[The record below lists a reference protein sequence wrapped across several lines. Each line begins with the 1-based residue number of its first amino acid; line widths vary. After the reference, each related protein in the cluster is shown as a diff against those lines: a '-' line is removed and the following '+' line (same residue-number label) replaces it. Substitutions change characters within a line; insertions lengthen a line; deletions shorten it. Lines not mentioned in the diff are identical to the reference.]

1 MKKKSLP
8 WHKEY
13 TVTGIPVSLQPYP
26 DKPVYELLYTTAK
39 KYKKNGLI
47 QFNHKITYPQL
58 KDKVDRLATA
68 FCNLGLKKGD
78 RVAAILPTSIQF
90 VLTDYA
96 ISRAGLIH
104 IPSSSLDSVSS
115 LEHKFNDGKPR
126 ALVTLSEHADVAA
139 QVMKKCKI
147 EFLILCDLND
157 FSNKPAAVSPAR
169 GNNIPADALW
179 MNDLIDKTP
188 PAPPDITFDVE
199 NDIETLMFTGGT
211 TGLAKGC
218 MLTHRNIYANSM
230 QGMYAFG
237 LQAILLKGAIT
248 VLMGLPFFH
257 TYGHSVM
264 HNMTLLGFNQILVPD
279 PRDTAG
285 MIQMIKEHCPLMQF
299 GVPTQFMK
307 LSEELDGYAMLGV
320 SGSAALPTNVQ
331 DKFESKA
338 GGGILEGYGLSEM
351 SPTTHLNTSF
361 LVRLFGGRTSMK
373 INTIALSIPGGL
385 MFINLLLRLVGTR
398 NVGYLV
404 TRAFAFMAK
413 MTSKKPAANKKATG
427 RAAEKRGTIGIPYP
441 DVEVKFLSVE
451 TGKEVTIDDMLKGER
466 GEMLLRG
473 PNRMMGYWPDRGS
486 GIDEDGYIHTS
497 DVVRIDENGFFYIVD
512 RTKDMIIVSGYKV
525 YSREVDDILYHHP
538 KVEMAATVGIPDP
551 EREGSER
558 VGVYIQP
565 REKYRNDI
573 TEQEIIDY
581 LKEKVAKYAVPRV
594 VMIID
599 SMPLTEVHK
608 VNKKLLREMAAKDL
622 SSLPVSAGKGVK
634 NKEGKKEKARA

>member
-1 MKKKSLP
+1 MANELLP

-13 TVTGIPVSLQPYP
+13 KITGIPITLKPYP
-26 DKPVYELLYTTAK
+26 DEPVYNLLYETAK

-47 QFNHKITYPQL
+47 QYNYKMTYPVL
-58 KDKVDRLATA
+58 RDKVDRLATA
-68 FCNLGLKKGD
+68 LYNLGLRKGD

-90 VLTDYA
+90 ILTDYA
-96 ISRAGLIH
+96 ISRAGLVH
-104 IPSSSLDSVSS
+104 IPSSSLDSVTS
-115 LEHKFNDGKPR
+115 LEHKFNEGKPR
-126 ALVTLSEHADVAA
+126 ALVTLAEHLDVAV
-139 QVMKKCKI
+139 QVVKKCKI

-157 FSNKPAAVSPAR
+157 FPGGGAQNR
-169 GNNIPADALW
+169 GKNIPKDALW
-179 MNDLIDKTP
+179 MTDLIDTTP
-188 PAPPDITFDVE
+188 PSPPDLTFDVE
-199 NDIETLMFTGGT
+199 KDIETLMFTGGT

-230 QGMYAFG
+230 QGLYAFG
-237 LQAILLKGAIT
+237 LQGMLLKGAVT

-264 HNMTLLGFNQILVPD
+264 HNMTYLGFSQILIPD
-279 PRDTAG
+279 PRDTDG
-285 MIQMIKEHCPLMQF
+285 MIKMIKEHCPLMQF

-307 LSEELDGYAMLGV
+307 LSEELEGYAMLGV

-361 LVRLFGGRTSMK
+361 LTRLFGGRVAMR
-373 INTIALSIPGGL
+373 INTIMMSFPGVL
-385 MFINLLLRLVGTR
+385 PLLNLLLRLAGTR
-398 NVGYLV
+398 NVGFV
-404 TRAFAFMAK
+404 ITKAFAVMAK
-413 MTSKKPAANKKATG
+413 MTSKKPAPDKNKAVKKV
-427 RAAEKRGTIGIPYP
+427 EKRGTIGVPYP

-451 TGKEVTIDDMLKGER
+451 TQEEVPVSQMLKGER

-473 PNRMMGYWPDRGS
+473 PNRMLGYWPEPGS

-558 VGVYIQP
+558 VAVYIQP
-565 REKYRNDI
+565 REKFKNSI
-573 TEQEIIDY
+573 TPEEIIDY
-581 LKEKVAKYAVPRV
+581 LKQKVAKYAVPRV
-594 VMIID
+594 VHIID
-599 SMPLTEVHK
+599 TMPLTEVHK
-608 VNKKLLREMAAKDL
+608 VNKKLLREMAAKDD
-622 SSLPVSAGKGVK
+622 SSPKPAADKAAR
-634 NKEGKKEKARA
+634 KKQKANA